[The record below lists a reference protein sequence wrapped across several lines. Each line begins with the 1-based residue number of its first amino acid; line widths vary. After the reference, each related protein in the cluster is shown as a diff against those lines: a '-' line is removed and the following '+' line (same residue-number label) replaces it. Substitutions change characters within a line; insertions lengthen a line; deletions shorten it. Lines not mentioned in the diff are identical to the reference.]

1 MNRRKTVLAVII
13 IVFALSAFIAVAGSA
28 TEMSDI
34 LTVTFNLIKS
44 ISSNASSVLSVGFS
58 LIKTAGSSI
67 TAGLSVGF
75 SLIKSGISSA
85 LTTVSIGFTLVK
97 EAILSAFATIT
108 ASFRLSSTP
117 SAIFNYFEPCSYP
130 DCEYKATEKIYIA
143 RNRVKNVGDFTSKV
157 YIKFEEL
164 DADGN
169 PLTGGVSCSGSMVVS
184 SGDCCALTYIEETN
198 TCFVGGIPGDGHGN
212 VVLNSRST
220 GTYYFGIKAW
230 AEGESE
236 PSYPVP
242 DSPNQPANAKA
253 WSVSIPKIKFKVTAS
268 CNCPVYIN
276 QTAEFSANVS
286 GEDAVPPYTYNWDFG
301 DGNTTIEETN
311 ESFSNVTHIYPPYWR
326 SWYTTVT
333 VTDSVRNIGK
343 DTVKCCVLRIKTD
356 DTIASIDDSPYYAL
370 ISALTGYEGAINES
384 AVPDFFGFAES
395 TVTPYTN
402 IVGNL
407 FFVIFF
413 GVFFLM
419 LWLRQENIMI
429 PSVIGI
435 IAGGALLGFA
445 PAEFRLPAI
454 LFISFSIFGVIYSL
468 LKERS

>member
-1 MNRRKTVLAVII
+1 MKKRKLLII
-13 IVFALSAFIAVAGSA
+13 AI
-28 TEMSDI
+28 I
-34 LTVTFNLIKS
+34 LTGILLSFSVVGYETNESVINVTFTLIKS
-44 ISSNASSVLSVGFS
+44 AVTSASSALSVTFS
-58 LIKTAGSSI
+58 LIKNAGGSI

-75 SLIKSGISSA
+75 SLVKSAISSA
-85 LTTVSIGFTLVK
+85 SSTVVIGFSLVK
-97 EAILSAFATIT
+97 GAIS
-108 ASFRLSSTP
+108 
-117 SAIFNYFEPCSYP
+117 SAIDTIYVSFTLIKEGIIGEYQRFLVHWIVPEPTP
-130 DCEYKATEKIYIA
+130 IPTPPP
-143 RNRVKNVGDFTSKV
+143 VDFM
-157 YIKFEEL
+157 
-164 DADGN
+164 
-169 PLTGGVSCSGSMVVS
+169 VSV
-184 SGDCCALTYIEETN
+184 
-198 TCFVGGIPGDGHGN
+198 
-212 VVLNSRST
+212 
-220 GTYYFGIKAW
+220 
-230 AEGESE
+230 
-236 PSYPVP
+236 
-242 DSPNQPANAKA
+242 
-253 WSVSIPKIKFKVTAS
+253 S

-286 GEDAVPPYTYNWDFG
+286 GEDATPPYTYNWDFG
-301 DGNTTIEETN
+301 DGNTTIIETN
-311 ESFSNVTHIYPPYWR
+311 ESFNNVTHIYPPYWR

-333 VTDSVRNIGK
+333 VTDSANHIAK
-343 DTVKCCVLRIKTD
+343 DTVKCCVLRKKTD
-356 DTIASIDDSPYYAL
+356 ETVASIDDSPYYAL
-370 ISALTGYEGAINES
+370 ITALTGYEGAINES

-413 GVFFLM
+413 GIFFLM

>member
-1 MNRRKTVLAVII
+1 MLTNRRKKVVLGII
-13 IVFALSAFIAVAGSA
+13 LTIFALSAFVAVAGSA

-34 LTVTFNLIKS
+34 LTVAFNLIKS
-44 ISSNASSVLSVGFS
+44 INDP
-58 LIKTAGSSI
+58 I
-67 TAGLSVGF
+67 TTTLSVGF

-85 LTTVSIGFTLVK
+85 LTTVSIGFILVK
-97 EAILSAFATIT
+97 EAILSAFATIG
-108 ASFRLSSTP
+108 ASFHLMPEPTP
-117 SAIFNYFEPCSYP
+117 TPTP
-130 DCEYKATEKIYIA
+130 
-143 RNRVKNVGDFTSKV
+143 
-157 YIKFEEL
+157 
-164 DADGN
+164 
-169 PLTGGVSCSGSMVVS
+169 P
-184 SGDCCALTYIEETN
+184 
-198 TCFVGGIPGDGHGN
+198 
-212 VVLNSRST
+212 
-220 GTYYFGIKAW
+220 
-230 AEGESE
+230 
-236 PSYPVP
+236 PV
-242 DSPNQPANAKA
+242 D
-253 WSVSIPKIKFKVTAS
+253 FKVTTS

-276 QTAEFSANVS
+276 QTAEFSADVS
-286 GEDAVPPYTYNWDFG
+286 GEDATPPYTYNWDFG
-301 DGNTTIEETN
+301 DGNTTIIETN
-311 ESFSNVTHIYPPYWR
+311 ESFNNVTHIYPPYWR

-333 VTDSVRNIGK
+333 VTDSAGNIGK
-343 DTVKCCVLRIKTD
+343 DTVKCCVLRIKTN

-370 ISALTGYEGAINES
+370 ITALTGYEGNINES